1 MIHNVLTDRSKFPF
15 NEGTNN
21 LITLTFFVNA
31 FHSTTIVDRFIGD
44 LINFSFSTKTTKEI
58 VMVLFF
64 FVLNKQNTQFLFS
77 HYVLVHCIV
86 DVMFEHETIFQ
97 TLDINSDYCTDRIGQ

>member
-1 MIHNVLTDRSKFPF
+1 MLTDRSKFPF
-15 NEGTNN
+15 NEATNN
-21 LITLTFFVNA
+21 LITLTFFCLCVLFNKNQ
-31 FHSTTIVDRFIGD
+31 VDRFIDD
-44 LINFSFSTKTTKEI
+44 LINFSFGTKTTKEI